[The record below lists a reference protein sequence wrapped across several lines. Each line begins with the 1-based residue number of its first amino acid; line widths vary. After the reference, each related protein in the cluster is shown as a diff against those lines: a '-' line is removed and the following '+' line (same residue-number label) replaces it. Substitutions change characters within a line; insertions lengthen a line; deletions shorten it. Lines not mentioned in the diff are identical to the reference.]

1 MTKLNV
7 LVLVHPD
14 LIPPD
19 QPGKDFDRNSVPWK
33 TEFDVITTLRSMG
46 HNVFTSGLY
55 NNVESLKEDIKQ
67 FKPHIVF
74 NLLEEFDGKS
84 HFDQHVVSLLELF
97 KIPYTG
103 CSPKGLT
110 LARDKG
116 LSKKI
121 FSYHNMFC
129 PNFFTFYKN
138 KPVNL
143 HSNLKFPMFVK
154 SLTEE
159 ASYGISKASLVNT
172 PDKMKDRINYLMNVL
187 GTDVIAEEFVEG
199 RELFVG
205 VIGNKNLTTFPI
217 WELVF
222 TNSQKPEKEFYSSS
236 AKFNDNYRKR
246 NGILTKKAILE
257 PSLESKIIDIAK
269 LTYKVLEIDGY
280 ARIDL
285 RVTSDNHI
293 YILEANPNPDIA
305 KDDEFALS
313 ATEYGL
319 NYSELLKKIITL
331 GINKV

>member
-1 MTKLNV
+1 VTKLNV

-19 QPGKDFDRNSVPWK
+19 QSNQDFDRNSSPWK
-33 TEFDVITTLRSMG
+33 TEFDVITTLIKMG

-55 NNVESLKEDIKQ
+55 NNIEALKEDIKQ

-110 LARDKG
+110 LARDKA

-121 FSYHNMFC
+121 FTYHNMFC
-129 PNFFTFYKN
+129 PNFFTFHKN
-138 KPVNL
+138 RPVNL
-143 HSNLKFPMFVK
+143 DSDLKFPMFVK

-159 ASYGISKASLVNT
+159 ASYGISQASLVKSH
-172 PDKMKDRINYLMNVL
+172 DKMKERINYLINEL
-187 GTDVIAEEFVEG
+187 ETDVIAEEFIEG

-205 VIGNKNLTTFPI
+205 IIGNKNLTTFPV

-222 TNSQKPEKEFYSSS
+222 SNSQTPEKEFYSSS

-246 NGILTKKAILE
+246 NGILTQKAILN
-257 PSLESKIIDIAK
+257 PSLESKIIEVAK
-269 LTYKVLEIDGY
+269 LTYKVLELDGY

-285 RVTSDNHI
+285 RVTSENNI

-313 ATEYGL
+313 ADEYGM
-319 NYSELLKKIITL
+319 NYSELLQKILTL
-331 GINKV
+331 GINKT